1 MKAVFACLTAAA
13 LCLSLCACMASGS
26 SSVPASSSEVVEPTA
41 SPTTPPSAAPS
52 ATPSASAVPGA
63 SLSVSLTEALN
74 GAVAFAAD
82 TAGGSLKTAQ
92 ASAALV
98 QVLAAEGVPAGLTEG
113 AAGWKATLTA
123 EQRTLLSL
131 NWQGV
136 SQLSRDIAADPASQ
150 QGLLDTAGVETDFTA
165 MDLSGISAAMDS
177 LDAALLD

>member
-1 MKAVFACLTAAA
+1 MSVLTD
-13 LCLSLCACMASGS
+13 LIY
-26 SSVPASSSEVVEPTA
+26 
-41 SPTTPPSAAPS
+41 
-52 ATPSASAVPGA
+52 
-63 SLSVSLTEALN
+63 
-74 GAVAFAAD
+74 
-82 TAGGSLKTAQ
+82 GGSNA
-92 ASAALV
+92 V
-98 QVLAAEGVPAGLTEG
+98 AGLTEG

-150 QGLLDTAGVETDFTA
+150 QGLLETAGVETDFTA

>member
-1 MKAVFACLTAAA
+1 MKTFFACLTAAA
-13 LCLSLCACMASGS
+13 LCLSLCACMASGA

-41 SPTTPPSAAPS
+41 APTAAP
-52 ATPSASAVPGA
+52 TENPSASAAPDTT
-63 SLSVSLTEALN
+63 LSVSLTEALN
-74 GAVAFAAD
+74 GTVAFAAD

-123 EQRTLLSL
+123 DQLTLLSL

-150 QGLLDTAGVETDFTA
+150 QGLLETAGVETDFTA

>member
-1 MKAVFACLTAAA
+1 MKTFFACLTAAA
-13 LCLSLCACMASGS
+13 LCLSLCACMASGA
-26 SSVPASSSEVVEPTA
+26 SSVPASSSEVVESTAAPTA
-41 SPTTPPSAAPS
+41 N
-52 ATPSASAVPGA
+52 PSASAAPDTA
-63 SLSVSLTEALN
+63 LSVSLTEALN
-74 GAVAFAAD
+74 GTVAFAAD

-98 QVLAAEGVPAGLTEG
+98 QVLAAEGAPAGLTEG
-113 AAGWKATLTA
+113 AADWKATLTA
-123 EQRTLLSL
+123 EQLTLLSL

-150 QGLLDTAGVETDFTA
+150 QGLLETAGVETDFTA

>member
-1 MKAVFACLTAAA
+1 MKTFFACLTAA

-41 SPTTPPSAAPS
+41 APTEN
-52 ATPSASAVPGA
+52 PSASAAPDA

-74 GAVAFAAD
+74 GTVAFAAD

-113 AAGWKATLTA
+113 AADWKATLTA

-150 QGLLDTAGVETDFTA
+150 QGLLDTAGVETDFTT

>member
-1 MKAVFACLTAAA
+1 MKTFFACLTAAA
-13 LCLSLCACMASGS
+13 LCLSLCACMASGA
-26 SSVPASSSEVVEPTA
+26 SSVPASSSEVVEST
-41 SPTTPPSAAPS
+41 AAP
-52 ATPSASAVPGA
+52 TENPSASAVPDTT
-63 SLSVSLTEALN
+63 LSVSLTEALN
-74 GAVAFAAD
+74 GTVAFAAD

-113 AAGWKATLTA
+113 AADWKATLTA
-123 EQRTLLSL
+123 EQLTLLSL

>member
-1 MKAVFACLTAAA
+1 MKTFFACLTAAA
-13 LCLSLCACMASGS
+13 LCLSLCACMAAGS
-26 SSVPASSSEVVEPTA
+26 SSVPASSSEVVESTAAPTA
-41 SPTTPPSAAPS
+41 APTEN
-52 ATPSASAVPGA
+52 PSASAAPDA

-74 GAVAFAAD
+74 GTVAFAAD

-98 QVLAAEGVPAGLTEG
+98 QVLSAEGVPAGLTEG
-113 AAGWKATLTA
+113 AADWKATLTA
-123 EQRTLLSL
+123 EQLTLLSL

-150 QGLLDTAGVETDFTA
+150 QGLLDTAGVETDFTTL
-165 MDLSGISAAMDS
+165 DLSGISAAMDS

>member
-1 MKAVFACLTAAA
+1 MSVVAVFGGVFSFVA
-13 LCLSLCACMASGS
+13 
-26 SSVPASSSEVVEPTA
+26 EVGKGREIVVNDEYNVA
-41 SPTTPPSAAPS
+41 
-52 ATPSASAVPGA
+52 
-63 SLSVSLTEALN
+63 
-74 GAVAFAAD
+74 AFAAV
-82 TAGGSLKTAQ
+82 TAGGCLKTAQ

-123 EQRTLLSL
+123 DQLTLLSL

-150 QGLLDTAGVETDFTA
+150 QGLLETAGVETDFTA